1 MYSDKDDNENEQQNM
16 LAYKSMAEQMALLE
30 LVPNNNTHDENKN
43 KSSRY
48 KGHKSIIPTNKTN
61 NSRLKSSSSIL
72 NNDSD
77 NKQLNISNNF
87 NNNYFNN
94 SNFNNNNTIP
104 SSKKNT
110 MPYVK
115 NRSNSSTVTYQA
127 QFDKTRLS
135 QKINKIEKNNIDN
148 LPSKKQNPNNS
159 ISNESYGNEIP
170 VIELIGVEKI
180 NQDEM
185 DKETNKSVH
194 NPFVFEKRIITKSRQ
209 YSIYEREM
217 KNLKKK
223 ETKNKKIQGLII
235 KNKFDTRYE

>member
-87 NNNYFNN
+87 NNN
-94 SNFNNNNTIP
+94 NFNNNNNSIQ

-110 MPYVK
+110 IPYVK

-127 QFDKTRLS
+127 QFDKARLT

-159 ISNESYGNEIP
+159 ISNESYGNEIL
-170 VIELIGVEKI
+170 VMELSG
-180 NQDEM
+180 
-185 DKETNKSVH
+185 
-194 NPFVFEKRIITKSRQ
+194 
-209 YSIYEREM
+209 
-217 KNLKKK
+217 
-223 ETKNKKIQGLII
+223 
-235 KNKFDTRYE
+235 